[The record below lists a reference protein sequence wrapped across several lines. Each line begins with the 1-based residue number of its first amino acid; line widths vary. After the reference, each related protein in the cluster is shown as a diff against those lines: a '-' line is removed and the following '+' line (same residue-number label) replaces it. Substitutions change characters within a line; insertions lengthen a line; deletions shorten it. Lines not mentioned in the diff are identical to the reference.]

1 MSERKS
7 SHLPSMM
14 LVPAVAV
21 AGLVAYFIA
30 DRGSAPASAPHSAL
44 AEQPPAIE
52 DDPLHP
58 AAAALPP
65 DHPPIGAAD
74 TPNPHAGA
82 MGPSGAMPM
91 GDNQEAPSIKW
102 TAPDGWTVQ
111 PNPSPMRLATYRVG
125 DGAELS
131 VVRAG
136 GSTDANVKRWQG
148 QFDGEPKIS
157 RTDKKVNGL
166 AVTVVRIDGTF
177 LGGGMMG
184 GPTERHDG
192 WSMLAAIVEAPGSPY
207 FFKLVGPSAQLDQAR
222 KGFDALVASLTP
234 RSE

>member
-7 SHLPSMM
+7 SNLPSMM

-30 DRGSAPASAPHSAL
+30 DRGSGPVPAPHSAL
-44 AEQPPAIE
+44 AEQAPAIE

-65 DHPPIGAAD
+65 DHPPIGVAD
-74 TPNPHAGA
+74 TPNPHGAA

-102 TAPDGWTVQ
+102 TAPDGWTPQ

-136 GSTDANVKRWQG
+136 GSTEANVKRWQG
-148 QFDGEPKIS
+148 QFEGDPKVS
-157 RTDKKVNGL
+157 RADKKVNGL

-177 LGGGMMG
+177 VGGGMMG
-184 GPTERHDG
+184 GPTERHDS

-207 FFKLVGPSAQLDQAR
+207 FFKLVGPSGQLDQAR

-234 RSE
+234 RPE